1 MSERIA
7 QLLGLSATSPL
18 LEVALTHPSYA
29 NESRDARHYQR
40 LEFLGDAVLG
50 LCVSDLL
57 YERFPGADEGLLTR
71 MRARLVNADALA
83 LWARESKIGE
93 ALRLGRGAEANKL
106 RESTNVLADL
116 VEALVAV
123 AYLESGIDGARRACA
138 VVLEPALV
146 ALEADSGSDPK
157 SELQERVQ
165 KVGRPTPAYEVL
177 ASGGSSH
184 DPWFHVGVGVGG
196 VTLGEGRG
204 RSKRLA
210 ERAAATA
217 ALAALGDDG
226 ANDESAPEPDDA
238 H

>member
-7 QLLGLSATSPL
+7 ALLGLSASSPL

-29 NESRDARHYQR
+29 NEARDVRHYQR

-50 LCVSDLL
+50 LCASELL
-57 YERFPGADEGLLTR
+57 YERFPAADEGSLTR

-83 LWARESKIGE
+83 GWARESNIGE

-106 RESTNVLADL
+106 RDSTNVLADL

-123 AYLESGIDGARRACA
+123 AYLDSGIEGARHACK
-138 VVLEPALV
+138 VVLEPAL
-146 ALEADSGSDPK
+146 AMLEADSTRDPK

-165 KVGRPTPAYEVL
+165 KTGGATPTYEVL
-177 ASGGSSH
+177 ATGGSSH
-184 DPWFHVGVGVGG
+184 DPWFLVGVEVGG
-196 VTLGEGRG
+196 TTLGQGRG

-217 ALAALGDDG
+217 ALAALNGEAGAPGTTEPDG
-226 ANDESAPEPDDA
+226 AA
-238 H
+238 

>member
-1 MSERIA
+1 M
-7 QLLGLSATSPL
+7 LGLSPASPL

-29 NESRDARHYQR
+29 NEARDVRHYQR
-40 LEFLGDAVLG
+40 LEFLGDSVLG
-50 LCVSDLL
+50 LCASEVL
-57 YERFPGADEGLLTR
+57 YERFPNADEGSLTR

-83 LWARESKIGE
+83 VWAREFNIGE

-106 RESTNVLADL
+106 RDSTNVLADL

-123 AYLESGIDGARRACA
+123 AYLDSGIEGARYACK
-138 VVLEPALV
+138 VVLEPAL
-146 ALEADSGSDPK
+146 ALLEADSGRDPK

-165 KVGRPTPAYEVL
+165 KTGGATPTYEVV

-184 DPWFHVGVGVGG
+184 DPWFLVAVEVGG
-196 VTLGEGRG
+196 TALGRGRG

-217 ALAALGDDG
+217 ALAALDG
-226 ANDESAPEPDDA
+226 EASAAPGATEPDEPG
-238 H
+238 